1 MWSVLRHRGIDDP
14 LEGSL
19 LQDQV
24 QASGSGRGGAGE
36 GQGRGRGGQGRGSN
50 GEVHHHL
57 TKVSRQWLLVSTDIL
72 HGSVV

>member
-19 LQDQV
+19 LQDRCKPV
-24 QASGSGRGGAGE
+24 GGAGE
-36 GQGRGRGGQGRGSN
+36 GEGRGSN

-57 TKVSRQWLLVSTDIL
+57 TKVSRQWVLVSTDIL